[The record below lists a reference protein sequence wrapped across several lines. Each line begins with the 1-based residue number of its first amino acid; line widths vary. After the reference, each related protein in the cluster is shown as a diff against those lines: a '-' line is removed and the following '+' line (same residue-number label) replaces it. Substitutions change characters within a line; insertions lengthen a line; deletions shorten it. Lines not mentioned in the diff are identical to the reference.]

1 MKINIKATGLTLTDE
16 IRSYLDKCLEKV
28 EKHLH
33 ESEDAVANVELE
45 RHVSHDAGEVFRG
58 ELTLSGAGHSMRAES
73 EGGTLHEAIDVLEN
87 HAIGELR
94 KVKGKK
100 INLFRREGLRVK
112 NWLKFGR
119 RQ

>member
-1 MKINIKATGLTLTDE
+1 MKTNIKATGLTLTDE
-16 IRSYLDKCLEKV
+16 IRVYLDKCLEKV
-28 EKHLH
+28 ERHL
-33 ESEDAVANVELE
+33 SGEDVVVSVELE
-45 RHVSHDAGEVFRG
+45 RHVSHEAGEVYRG

-73 EGGTLHEAIDVLEN
+73 EGATLHEAIDILEN

-100 INLFRREGLRVK
+100 MNLFRREGLRVK

-119 RQ
+119 R